1 MPIIIKVNKTKP
13 QEPIPEGLYL
23 AYVQDISEGDGEFGE
38 YLKFTFVITD
48 GKYRDT
54 QRNSVCK
61 KKISF
66 SEDGKNSKLYTYI
79 KALTGK
85 VPAVGEDFDIESL
98 KGKSCQILVKDD
110 KEKDGVMYQ
119 KITDI
124 MPPKAEDIPEPEQTQ
139 DES

>member
-1 MPIIIKVNKTKP
+1 MPIVIKVNKSTP
-13 QEPIPEGLYL
+13 QDPIPEGLYSV
-23 AYVQDISEGDGEFGE
+23 YVKDISEENGDFGE
-38 YLKFTFVITD
+38 YLKFSFVITD

-54 QRNSVCK
+54 QRSSVCS
-61 KKISF
+61 KKISY
-66 SEDGKNSKLYTYI
+66 SESGKHSKLYIYI

-85 VPAVGEDFDIESL
+85 APVVGEDFDIESL

-124 MPPKAEDIPEPEQTQ
+124 MPLKVEDIPEPEPNS
-139 DES
+139 EE

>member
-1 MPIIIKVNKTKP
+1 MSIIIKVNKSIP

-23 AYVQDISEGDGEFGE
+23 AYVKDISEGEGEFGE
-38 YLKFTFVITD
+38 YLKFTFVIAD
-48 GKYRDT
+48 GKYKNT
-54 QRNSVCK
+54 LRNSVCK
-61 KKISF
+61 KKISY
-66 SEDGKNSKLYTYI
+66 SESGKHSKLYIYI

-85 VPAVGEDFDIESL
+85 APIVDEDFDIESL

-124 MPPKAEDIPEPEQTQ
+124 MPSKVEDVPEPEQT
-139 DES
+139 DRD